1 MAPWCYVNPWPRG
14 PDCRLRLCGQT
25 GGRKALRWAGRQ
37 VPAMPWGPQLRTD
50 SIGSY
55 LHCTYAIVVCFCE
68 LSLETNYDKV
78 WACFFRIQCDG
89 RRESDHIL
97 ICIHLKTQWNSR
109 RKSSCKKIR
118 EKQNINHYLLFFEKQ
133 QQQQQQQQQQ
143 RQQQQQQQQNTTT
156 TNNNNTSNN
165 NTNTNNNNNNICNI
179 SNIFNICNICNI
191 RTKKGQPWSWVNIG
205 PFKHKGAS

>member
-89 RRESDHIL
+89 RRESDHFL

-118 EKQNINHYLLFFEKQ
+118 EKQNINHYLLFLRNNNNSSSNNNSNGNSNNNNKTPPPP
-133 QQQQQQQQQQ
+133 
-143 RQQQQQQQQNTTT
+143 TTT
-156 TNNNNTSNN
+156 TPAT
-165 NTNTNNNNNNICNI
+165 TTP
-179 SNIFNICNICNI
+179 
-191 RTKKGQPWSWVNIG
+191 TTTTTYVTYLTYLTYVTYVT
-205 PFKHKGAS
+205 